1 MYQGGCFCRI
11 LLSGTAGTLP
21 VYCYNLLVIRASS
34 MLIYRQYI
42 HPGRAA
48 GENLPKTD
56 EGAAAAKMRCTE
68 LLAERLH

>member
-1 MYQGGCFCRI
+1 MYQGGCFCRT
-11 LLSGTAGTLP
+11 LLSGGAATLP
-21 VYCYNLLVIRASS
+21 LYCYNLLVIRASS

-56 EGAAAAKMRCTE
+56 EGAAAKMRCTE